1 MKETGIGTERC
12 RDKEV
17 RQWSGELGEITVV
30 SSENLNESEKQE
42 TLKSVKSIWHLLLRR
57 KLKMKLLE
65 GERTER
71 KWENKNLMLLVSN
84 QSYYHYLK
92 PRQNHTFYHINSTD
106 VS

>member
-42 TLKSVKSIWHLLLRR
+42 TLKSVKSI
-57 KLKMKLLE
+57 
-65 GERTER
+65 
-71 KWENKNLMLLVSN
+71 
-84 QSYYHYLK
+84 
-92 PRQNHTFYHINSTD
+92 
-106 VS
+106 